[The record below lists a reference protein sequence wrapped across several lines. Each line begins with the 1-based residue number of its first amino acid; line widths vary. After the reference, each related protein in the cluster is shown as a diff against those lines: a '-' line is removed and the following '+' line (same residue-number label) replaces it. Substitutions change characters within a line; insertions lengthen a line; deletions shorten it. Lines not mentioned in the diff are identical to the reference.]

1 MGAPVS
7 QEMVDG
13 IIANL
18 DSLRMTK
25 KSPVT
30 AQIAATAA
38 FLASDDAVA
47 ITATWINA
55 TAGMFPS

>member
-1 MGAPVS
+1 VS
-7 QEMVDG
+7 QEMFAG

-30 AQIAATAA
+30 TQIAATAA
-38 FLASDDAVA
+38 FLASDDAAV
-47 ITATWINA
+47 ITGTWINA